1 MATNRGA
8 GLEKSTAEDTVD
20 DSVQDTLRSQLERSD
35 EIITTSTTTTSSGGG
50 GGGGGRRSS
59 KQDCSRISAAA
70 ITATAR
76 ATNKYS
82 DEAR

>member
-50 GGGGGRRSS
+50 GGGGRRSS